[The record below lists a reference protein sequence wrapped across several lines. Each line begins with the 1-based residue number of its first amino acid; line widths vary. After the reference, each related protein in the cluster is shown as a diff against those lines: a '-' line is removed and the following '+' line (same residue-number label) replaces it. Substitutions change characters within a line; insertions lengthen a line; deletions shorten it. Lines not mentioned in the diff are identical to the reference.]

1 MFFNFASSKDS
12 PPSNPQS
19 TAPDPAIDDELLDEE
34 EESVGDEITKT
45 LVALM
50 PWGISILFH
59 VALIVVA
66 FFLVWQTII
75 KAEEEQPVIP
85 NSKLSD
91 SPGAPMVI
99 EEVQEQSADTPMT
112 VPVVDPVVTDPT
124 PTVTDTPIPT
134 TLVGLTYAGGQSGGP
149 LGNTTGSGD
158 FGADVFGNGGN
169 AKNIAFIVDASG
181 SMVDVLPFVVNELKR
196 VVNGLKP
203 AQNITIIMF
212 SGEGVYEVLGGG
224 GAKGL
229 RSCTPKFK
237 EDIRE
242 WVSLENFKYETG
254 GRGGKNVQKAIELGL
269 KYKPQLVFLLSDNL
283 TGGGQ
288 GATQHEIFQDDLMK
302 AIQKANDHR
311 PPAKFNTI
319 QFLYEDPLVRA
330 GLTGT
335 LQLIAD
341 DTGGNYKFIAA
352 RDLNLK

>member
-1 MFFNFASSKDS
+1 MLLGFASKNEN
-12 PPSNPQS
+12 PPKNPQS
-19 TAPDPAIDDELLDEE
+19 TAPNPEMDDEFLDEE
-34 EESVGDEITKT
+34 EESVGEEISKT

-75 KAEEEQPVIP
+75 KTDEEQPVIP
-85 NSKLSD
+85 NSKLSE

-99 EEVQEQSADTPMT
+99 EEVQEESADSPMT
-112 VPVVDPVVTDPT
+112 VPVVDPVVTDPQ

-134 TLVGLTYAGGQSGGP
+134 QLVGLTYAGGQSGGP
-149 LGNTTGSGD
+149 LGNTTGNGD
-158 FGADVFGNGGN
+158 FGANVFGNGGN

-196 VVNGLKP
+196 VVNELVP

-212 SGEGVYEVLGGG
+212 SGDGVYEVPGGG
-224 GAKGL
+224 GIKGL
-229 RSCTPKFK
+229 RACTPKFK

-242 WVSLENFKYETG
+242 WVTLQNFKFQTG
-254 GRGGKNVQKAIELGL
+254 GQGSQHVEAAITRGLS
-269 KYKPQLVFLLSDNL
+269 YKPQLVFLLSDNL

-288 GATQHEIFQDDLMK
+288 GGGLHEIFQDDLME
-302 AIQKANDHR
+302 AIEKANDHK

-330 GLTGT
+330 GLSGT
-335 LQLIAD
+335 LQLIAEE
-341 DTGGNYKFIAA
+341 TGGNYKFIGET
-352 RDLNLK
+352 DLNLK

>member
-1 MFFNFASSKDS
+1 MLLGFASNKDN
-12 PPSNPQS
+12 PPANPQS
-19 TAPDPAIDDELLDEE
+19 APADPELDDELLDDE
-34 EESVGDEITKT
+34 EESVADEITKT

-59 VALIVVA
+59 VALVVVA
-66 FFLVWQTII
+66 FFLVWQTIFPV
-75 KAEEEQPVIP
+75 EEEQPVIP

-91 SPGAPMVI
+91 SPGAPIQI

-112 VPVVDPVVTDPT
+112 VPVVDPVVTNPT
-124 PTVTDTPIPT
+124 PTVTDTNIPT
-134 TLVGLTYAGGQSGGP
+134 TMIGQTFAGGQSGGP
-149 LGNTTGSGD
+149 LGNTTGNGD
-158 FGADVFGNGGN
+158 FGAAVFGNGGN

-196 VVNGLKP
+196 VVNELKP

-212 SGEGVYEVLGGG
+212 SGEGVYEVPGGG
-224 GAKGL
+224 GVRGL
-229 RSCTPKFK
+229 RACTPKFK
-237 EDIRE
+237 EDIRQ
-242 WVSLENFKYETG
+242 WVSLDNFKFETG
-254 GRGGKNVQKAIELGL
+254 GRGSQNVESAIVRALS
-269 KYKPQLVFLLSDNL
+269 YRPQLVFLLSDNL

-288 GATQHEIFQDDLMK
+288 GATQHEIFQPDLMK
-302 AIQKANDHR
+302 AVKKANDHK

-330 GLTGT
+330 GLKGT

-341 DTGGNYKFIAA
+341 ETGGNYKFIGA

>member
-1 MFFNFASSKDS
+1 MYLGFASNKDN
-12 PPSNPQS
+12 PPANPQS
-19 TAPDPAIDDELLDEE
+19 TADPDLDDEFLEE
-34 EESVGDEITKT
+34 EDESVGEEISKT

-85 NSKLSD
+85 NSKLSE
-91 SPGAPMVI
+91 SPGAPMVV

-196 VVNGLKP
+196 VVNELQP

-212 SGEGVYEVLGGG
+212 SGQGVYEVPGGG
-224 GAKGL
+224 GVKGL
-229 RSCTPKFK
+229 RACTPKFK

-242 WVSLENFKYETG
+242 WVSLENFKFETG
-254 GRGGKNVQKAIELGL
+254 GRGSQNVQTAILRGL
-269 KYKPQLVFLLSDNL
+269 SYKPQLVFLLSDNL

-288 GATQHEIFQDDLMK
+288 GATQHEIFQDDLMESLK
-302 AIQKANDHR
+302 KANDHK

-330 GLTGT
+330 GLKGT

-341 DTGGNYKFIAA
+341 ETGGNYKFIGA

>member
-1 MFFNFASSKDS
+1 MFLGFASSKDT

-19 TAPDPAIDDELLDEE
+19 TAPDSELDDEFLDEE
-34 EESVGDEITKT
+34 DDSVGEEIGKT

-99 EEVQEQSADTPMT
+99 EEQQEESADSPMT
-112 VPVVDPVVTDPT
+112 VPVVDPVVTDPQ

-149 LGNTTGSGD
+149 LGNTTGNGD
-158 FGADVFGNGGN
+158 FGANVFGNGGN

-196 VVNGLKP
+196 VVNELKP

-212 SGEGVYEVLGGG
+212 SGEGVFEVPGGG
-224 GAKGL
+224 GVKGL
-229 RSCTPKFK
+229 RPCTPKFK

-242 WVSLENFKYETG
+242 WVTLDNFRFETG
-254 GRGGKNVQKAIELGL
+254 GRGSQNVEAAIVKGL
-269 KYKPQLVFLLSDNL
+269 AYKPQLVFLLSDNL

-302 AIQKANDHR
+302 GILKANDHK

-330 GLTGT
+330 GLQGT
-335 LQLIAD
+335 LQLIAE
-341 DTGGNYKFIAA
+341 DTGGNYKFIGA

>member
-1 MFFNFASSKDS
+1 MFLGFASSKDS
-12 PPSNPQS
+12 PPKNPQS
-19 TAPDPAIDDELLDEE
+19 TAPDPELDDEFLDEE

-112 VPVVDPVVTDPT
+112 VPVVDPVVTNPT

-149 LGNTTGSGD
+149 LGNTTGNGD

-196 VVNGLKP
+196 VVNELKP

-212 SGEGVYEVLGGG
+212 SGEGVYEVPGGG
-224 GAKGL
+224 GVKGL
-229 RSCTPKFK
+229 RACTPKFK

-242 WVSLENFKYETG
+242 WVTLENFKFETG
-254 GRGGKNVQKAIELGL
+254 GRGSQNVETAIVRGL
-269 KYKPQLVFLLSDNL
+269 SYKPQLVFLLSDNL

-302 AIQKANDHR
+302 EIRKANDHK

-330 GLTGT
+330 GLKGT

-341 DTGGNYKFIAA
+341 DTGGNYKFIGA

>member
-1 MFFNFASSKDS
+1 MFLGFASNQDT
-12 PPSNPQS
+12 PPKNPQS
-19 TAPDPAIDDELLDEE
+19 TAPTDPELDEE
-34 EESVGDEITKT
+34 LLEEDESVGDEITKT

-91 SPGAPMVI
+91 SPGAPMVV

-112 VPVVDPVVTDPT
+112 VPVVDPVVTNPT

-134 TLVGLTYAGGQSGGP
+134 KLVGLTYAGGTTGGP
-149 LGNTTGSGD
+149 LGNTTGNGD

-196 VVNGLKP
+196 VVNELKP

-212 SGEGVYEVLGGG
+212 SGDGVHEVPGGG
-224 GAKGL
+224 GVKGL
-229 RSCTPKFK
+229 RACTPKFK

-242 WVSLENFKYETG
+242 WVSLENFKFETG
-254 GRGGKNVQKAIELGL
+254 GRGSQNVEAAILRGL
-269 KYKPQLVFLLSDNL
+269 SYKPQLVFLLSDNL
-283 TGGGQ
+283 TGGGA

-302 AIQKANDHR
+302 AIRGANDHK

-330 GLTGT
+330 GLKGT

-341 DTGGNYKFIAA
+341 DSGGNYKFIGAS
-352 RDLNLK
+352 DLNLK